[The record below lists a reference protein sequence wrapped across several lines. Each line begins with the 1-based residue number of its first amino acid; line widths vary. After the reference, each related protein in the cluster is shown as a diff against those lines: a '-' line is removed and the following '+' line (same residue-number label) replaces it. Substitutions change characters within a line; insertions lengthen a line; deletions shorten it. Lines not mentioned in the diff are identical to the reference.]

1 MNRKKLQLGL
11 MFGVFF
17 VAYLTVLFL
26 VAKTFYTSFWV
37 SFIFVVLAF
46 IFTTIGFFFVSNEQR
61 KKQVVGMPVTVMTAM
76 YFVVEFILGT
86 ILMFFDIQFVWS
98 FVPQFILFVL
108 FILCFIPAML
118 SENNYKTT
126 NEKVEKIDV
135 KREIQ
140 NAKTEDDNNK

>member
-46 IFTTIGFFFVSNEQR
+46 IFTTICFFFVSN
-61 KKQVVGMPVTVMTAM
+61 
-76 YFVVEFILGT
+76 
-86 ILMFFDIQFVWS
+86 
-98 FVPQFILFVL
+98 
-108 FILCFIPAML
+108 
-118 SENNYKTT
+118 
-126 NEKVEKIDV
+126 
-135 KREIQ
+135 
-140 NAKTEDDNNK
+140 